1 MNNLLALAKDLEQ
14 KSKEQQQTT
23 AAMLNAAFSEHEKCV
38 REELSSSA
46 KRISDAISAHEK
58 GMNEAMRSNRLN
70 VLRITGRLWLSVV
83 TASLLLIATSGSVLW
98 WQGETMLD
106 NYRTIRE
113 QERTQAML
121 ARKNNGVQLSV
132 CGTARQTC
140 VKVNPKAG
148 RFGDSSEWMILAEN

>member
-1 MNNLLALAKDLEQ
+1 MNNLLALGKDLEQ
-14 KSKEQQQTT
+14 KSKAQREHTGT
-23 AAMLNAAFSEHEKCV
+23 MLKAAFSEHEQSV
-38 REELSSSA
+38 RAELTSSA

-70 VLRITGRLWLSVV
+70 VLRLTGRLWLSVV
-83 TASLLLIATSGSVLW
+83 TASLLLIGTSGSVLW

-113 QERTQAML
+113 QEQTQDML
-121 ARKNNGVQLSV
+121 ARKNNGVQLST

-140 VKVNPKAG
+140 VKVNPKSG
-148 RFGDSSEWMILAEN
+148 RFGDSSEWMILAEK